1 MSKQEFFRFLFKSL
15 KMQHSKLF
23 SSKNNSRE
31 RPKDE
36 LNEIKYIIKDCIQ
49 P

>member
-15 KMQHSKLF
+15 KMHSKLF

-36 LNEIKYIIKDCIQ
+36 LNEIKYIIKDFIQ